1 VWLIAVALSLFAALI
16 NLPIREEPV
25 ARLRAAAPAA

>member
-1 VWLIAVALSLFAALI
+1 MGLFAAVI